1 MESASFLRGCGKGT
15 RAPRGGEDGRKGW
28 WRGENEKGKKICT
41 SPLPGPVR
49 RAVKGEA
56 IDGRDGAANVAWVK
70 VHFMATKVC
79 PCCDG
84 AVLCLN
90 GSVFSFPF

>member
-1 MESASFLRGCGKGT
+1 MKGEAIDGRDGAANVAWVKVHWGLWLKGLGPVVPLPVRATHLFLR
-15 RAPRGGEDGRKGW
+15 
-28 WRGENEKGKKICT
+28 
-41 SPLPGPVR
+41 R

-90 GSVFSFPF
+90 GSAFSFPF

>member
-1 MESASFLRGCGKGT
+1 MVTTGAGAVAK
-15 RAPRGGEDGRKGW
+15 
-28 WRGENEKGKKICT
+28 
-41 SPLPGPVR
+41 

-90 GSVFSFPF
+90 GSAFSFSL